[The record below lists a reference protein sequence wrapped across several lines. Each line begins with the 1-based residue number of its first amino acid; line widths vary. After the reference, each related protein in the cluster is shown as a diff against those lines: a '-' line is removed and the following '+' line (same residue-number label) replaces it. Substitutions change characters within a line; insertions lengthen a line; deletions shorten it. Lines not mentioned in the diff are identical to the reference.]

1 MKNLGAY
8 IVSACLATGSVAYAT
23 SLNGEHSESEENA
36 CRHHPTEYLNS
47 LEKRQTVFQQ
57 IAQGILVRMDG
68 RSWSRFVSEI
78 FANKPSFEL
87 SLADGSF
94 FISPDPTTQS
104 LRATRIYGE
113 GNAITFEVSTADR
126 FNLSSHNPELDF
138 KIHPLLSSIDGVQ
151 FSHLLVANRVM
162 SLHDTLMSNCW
173 RSFIETKGTLVASHP
188 SDPSEGDGSF
198 TDPFKGPHRTAK
210 TTGWCVNTYK
220 LCLSLGNVNV
230 VSTSLACEPPF
241 YITAKAQCGSEF

>member
-1 MKNLGAY
+1 MKKLGAF
-8 IVSACLATGSVAYAT
+8 ILSAYLGTGSVAIAT
-23 SLNGEHSESEENA
+23 SLTSEHANSEENA
-36 CRHHPTEYLNS
+36 CRHHPTELLNS

-68 RSWSRFVSEI
+68 RSWSWFVNKA

-104 LRATRIYGE
+104 LRATRIYGKR
-113 GNAITFEVSTADR
+113 NAITFEISIADG
-126 FNLSSHNPELDF
+126 FNPSSLNPELDF

-151 FSHLLVANRVM
+151 FSHLLVANRVK

-173 RSFIETKGTLVASHP
+173 RSFIETKGTLVAPHP
-188 SDPSEGDGSF
+188 SDPSKGDGSF
-198 TDPFKGPHRTAK
+198 TDPFQGPDRTAK

-220 LCLSLGNVNV
+220 LCLSLANVNSD
-230 VSTSLACEPPF
+230 STSLACEPPF
-241 YITAKAQCGSEF
+241 YITAKAPCGSEL